1 MQVLYVFFVLL
12 CVTSVIFA
20 SNSLPMSPRFKRQF
34 GGMGGGSQMG
44 MGGSQ
49 MGGSQMG
56 GSQMGGWGR

>member
-12 CVTSVIFA
+12 SVISVIFA
-20 SNSLPMSPRFKRQF
+20 SDSLPMSPRFKRQF

-44 MGGSQ
+44 MGSQ